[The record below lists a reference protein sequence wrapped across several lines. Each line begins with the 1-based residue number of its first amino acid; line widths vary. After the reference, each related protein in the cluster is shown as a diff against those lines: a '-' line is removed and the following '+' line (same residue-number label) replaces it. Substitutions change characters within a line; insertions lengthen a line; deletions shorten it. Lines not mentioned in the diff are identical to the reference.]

1 MPLIENYY
9 CIQMIET
16 PFADTVFRHRVD
28 RVPGYI
34 SRSNWLLPLIHKQV
48 LSPLCFRGGG
58 GGGRGTQSLA
68 EEEARGA
75 NSDEGT
81 DALVL

>member
-28 RVPGYI
+28 RVPGYN
-34 SRSNWLLPLIHKQV
+34 SRPNWLPPPPNPQASVAPPLFPGGTHS
-48 LSPLCFRGGG
+48 LSV
-58 GGGRGTQSLA
+58 
-68 EEEARGA
+68 EEARGA

-81 DALVL
+81 DVLVF